1 MSNIISIEFLKE
13 NNLILVD
20 KNALLDLMAENNVL
34 QQVDKRVKYL
44 TVKEA
49 CKKYNITRYWLNK
62 NENNLKVIV
71 GNHFNS
77 TKKFNEQSIINELNK
92 QSI

>member
-1 MSNIISIEFLKE
+1 MSNAISIEFLKE

-44 TVKEA
+44 TIKEA
-49 CKKYNITRYWLNK
+49 CKKYKVTRYWLNK
-62 NENNLKVIV
+62 NENKLKVIV
-71 GNHFNS
+71 GNHLNS
-77 TKKFNEQSIINELNK
+77 TKKFNEQSIINELNR